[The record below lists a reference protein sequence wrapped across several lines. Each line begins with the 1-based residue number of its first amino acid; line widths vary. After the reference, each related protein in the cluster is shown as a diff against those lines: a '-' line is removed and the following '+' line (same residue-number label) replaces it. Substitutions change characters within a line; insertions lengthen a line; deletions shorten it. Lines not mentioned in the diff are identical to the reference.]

1 MATITRMGRK
11 PLSDEERR
19 DKPLRIRLTDAE
31 REKIDA
37 AAEKAGYG
45 GSSGWARDLLIEAA
59 EKVNAAKRRRKT
71 Q

>member
-1 MATITRMGRK
+1 MATLTRMGRK
-11 PLSDEERR
+11 PLPDEERR

-37 AAEKAGYG
+37 AAEQAGYS
-45 GSSGWARDLLIEAA
+45 GSSGWARDLLVEAA
-59 EKVNAAKRRRKT
+59 EKQAARNRRKRS